1 MEYYSALN
9 RKEIMTHAVTQKKKA
24 NQKLKYI

>member
-9 RKEIMTHAVTQKKKA
+9 RKEIMTHAITQKKA